1 METTIYILSLTF
13 GYFIAIFAIMNPIM
27 AVPVFLVLTD
37 NNTEEHR
44 RKMANKASMYAFFI
58 LIAFLYGGTYII
70 NFFGLSLEGIRIA
83 GGLMI
88 MSWAFSLLNP
98 ETGGRKPSQED
109 EDDARDKADI
119 SFSPMAMPLLS
130 GPGSIAVVIGFAS
143 QDLTVTNYIMITVA
157 IFFLRTR
164 RICSTSYCPTDQQI
178 PREKRHGRL
187 RPNDGFHR
195 TGHRCTVYHQRH
207 YAHPG
212 GQLSD

>member
-157 IFFLRTR
+157 IFFCALGAFVALR
-164 RICSTSYCPTDQQI
+164 IAPQI
-178 PREKRHGRL
+178 SKFLGKSGMA
-187 RPNDGFHR
+187 GFAR
-195 TGHRCTVYHQRH
+195 MMGFIALAIGVQFIINGITPIL
-207 YAHPG
+207 AAN
-212 GQLSD
+212 